1 MSITDRIQKLRNLFT
16 EKGIDGLL
24 VSQPFNRYYLSG
36 FYGSDGY
43 LLITT
48 NQLII
53 IVDSRYTEQAKRQAP
68 EFTLFDLV
76 GKMEDWFSN
85 LVGDLGIK
93 RLGFESADVTYALYK
108 QLAEIL
114 QKKQIPLQLIPT
126 DGIVESLRVVK
137 EPEEIELINKAVAI
151 SDMAIAHIQ
160 QVIKPG
166 MTELQVAWEIEKFM
180 RENGSETVPFELI
193 VAAGV
198 NSALPHAHPS
208 EYIIKS
214 GDPVVIDIGAKYKYY
229 TSDITR
235 TLCVGTPDKTFRKVY
250 DTVLGAQLAA
260 IALIKENMSGEVAD
274 NTARIVIE
282 ESGYGDKFGHSLG
295 HGIGLETHES
305 PRLSKRSVDKLVNG
319 MVFSIE
325 PGIYLPD
332 WGGVRIEDTVVMD
345 KGKVKVLSKAEKVV
359 KS

>member
-1 MSITDRIQKLRNLFT
+1 MGITDRIQKLRGLFA
-16 EKGIDGLL
+16 EKGIDGMLI
-24 VSQPFNRYYLSG
+24 SQPFNRYYLSG

-43 LLITT
+43 LLITAK
-48 NQLII
+48 QLII
-53 IVDSRYTEQAKRQAP
+53 IVDSRYTEQAKRQSP
-68 EFTLFDLV
+68 DFTLFDLV
-76 GKMEDWFSN
+76 GKMEEWFSN
-85 LVGDLGIK
+85 LVSSLDIK
-93 RLGFESADVTYALYK
+93 RLGFESGDVTYALYR
-108 QLAEIL
+108 QMTEIL
-114 QKKQIPLQLIPT
+114 QKKQLPLQLIQT
-126 DGIVESLRVVK
+126 DGIAESLRVIK

-151 SDMAIAHIQ
+151 SDLAIAHIQ
-160 QVIKPG
+160 QIIKPG
-166 MTELQVAWEIEKFM
+166 MTELQVAWEIEKYM

-193 VAAGV
+193 IAAGT
-198 NSALPHAHPS
+198 NSALPHARPS
-208 EYIIKS
+208 EKVIQS

-260 IALIKENMSGEVAD
+260 IALVKENMTGEAAD
-274 NTARIVIE
+274 NTARTVIA

-305 PRLSKRSVDKLVNG
+305 PRLAKRSVDKLVNG

-325 PGIYLPD
+325 PGIYLPE
-332 WGGVRIEDTVVMD
+332 WGGVRIEDTVVME
-345 KGKVKVLSKAEKVV
+345 KGKVKVLSKAEKIV